1 MRYKK
6 ERTKKTMNN
15 TMNNS
20 KNPMNTAENNKT
32 KAPMSM
38 DEVKEEFF
46 KSMKLCDTCPYKLNC
61 PTYPTAAAIAAFL
74 MEKDKD
80 TEDAYDEDPLLK
92 SVYEDDEEEDAE
104 EACDD
109 SEEDDPEDEY
119 SVPSIPAAY
128 RPIAEL
134 DDLDSAVDDLV
145 DSLFDVMDKIASA
158 RQFLDKL
165 DSRVT
170 WTLDML
176 GQLDIPQLSEH

>member
-1 MRYKK
+1 
-6 ERTKKTMNN
+6 MNN
-15 TMNNS
+15 TKNNN

-92 SVYEDDEEEDAE
+92 SVYEDDD
-104 EACDD
+104 EAL
-109 SEEDDPEDEY
+109 PPRLFQTY
-119 SVPSIPAAY
+119 SP
-128 RPIAEL
+128 R
-134 DDLDSAVDDLV
+134 
-145 DSLFDVMDKIASA
+145 
-158 RQFLDKL
+158 
-165 DSRVT
+165 T
-170 WTLDML
+170 
-176 GQLDIPQLSEH
+176 

>member
-15 TMNNS
+15 TMNNN

-109 SEEDDPEDEY
+109 
-119 SVPSIPAAY
+119 
-128 RPIAEL
+128 
-134 DDLDSAVDDLV
+134 LV

-176 GQLDIPQLSEH
+176 GQLDIPQLSED